1 MKGGTDLKIT
11 AGLGRVEDYPAFI
24 HAGADE
30 VFCGYVPDRWYEH
43 FNMSSPLNRRE
54 VRYAHV
60 QIGSRNELKILHSM
74 TEDFGAP
81 AVLTM
86 NALFYLPNQY
96 PIIADIIQQC
106 VQDGFQDFIIAD
118 PGLLFYLQD
127 AGVQIRVHL
136 SGETCVMNP
145 QALAVFDSPMLRR
158 IIFHRHLTI
167 PEIECCIRSS
177 MHEGLEYEAFILN
190 ERCHF
195 HGGLCATVH
204 CDDLSPMCQIPY
216 RCENIASGELIK
228 LTVPEQDPAVFGS
241 TGCGLCAIH
250 DLMTCGITHLKVVG
264 RGNYTD
270 CMLRDI
276 QMIRHAVTVA
286 ESSPSA
292 SAYLESDRSLRDSC
306 SHNCYYAI

>member
-96 PIIADIIQQC
+96 PIIHHGWSVFCADHEKHKFF
-106 VQDGFQDFIIAD
+106 VHRTRRKSFGF
-118 PGLLFYLQD
+118 
-127 AGVQIRVHL
+127 RK
-136 SGETCVMNP
+136 ENC
-145 QALAVFDSPMLRR
+145 R
-158 IIFHRHLTI
+158 IFFRKH
-167 PEIECCIRSS
+167 
-177 MHEGLEYEAFILN
+177 
-190 ERCHF
+190 
-195 HGGLCATVH
+195 
-204 CDDLSPMCQIPY
+204 
-216 RCENIASGELIK
+216 
-228 LTVPEQDPAVFGS
+228 
-241 TGCGLCAIH
+241 
-250 DLMTCGITHLKVVG
+250 
-264 RGNYTD
+264 
-270 CMLRDI
+270 
-276 QMIRHAVTVA
+276 
-286 ESSPSA
+286 
-292 SAYLESDRSLRDSC
+292 SD
-306 SHNCYYAI
+306 